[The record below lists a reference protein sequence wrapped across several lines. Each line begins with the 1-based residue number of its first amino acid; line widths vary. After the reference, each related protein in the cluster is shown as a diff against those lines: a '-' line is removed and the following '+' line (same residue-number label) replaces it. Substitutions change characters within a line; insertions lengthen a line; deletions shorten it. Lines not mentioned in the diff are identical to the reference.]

1 MSSSDEYYQNNNNNM
16 NKIVQALDTIKDI
29 CESNKIT
36 NDEKIFSLTF
46 KILFLNVAL
55 LGILIAFVEILKW

>member
-1 MSSSDEYYQNNNNNM
+1 M
-16 NKIVQALDTIKDI
+16 NIIKTIIVQVLDTIKDI

-36 NDEKIFSLTF
+36 NDEKIFSLIF